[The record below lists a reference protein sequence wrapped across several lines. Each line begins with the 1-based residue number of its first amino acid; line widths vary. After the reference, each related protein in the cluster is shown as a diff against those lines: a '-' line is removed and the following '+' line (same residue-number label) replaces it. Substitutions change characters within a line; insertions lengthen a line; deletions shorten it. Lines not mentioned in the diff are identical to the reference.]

1 MITKIGHIIGYFL
14 IFLGVSE
21 LLPIFVAL
29 NYSENDLMLPFFI
42 CSMFTIFIGTGIYF
56 AFRDEP
62 EKPSRYDVISFL
74 VIVWMVLPVFASIP
88 FMVSGELTKFT
99 DAYFEAT
106 SALTTTGS
114 TMLANSALAPK
125 TVLFWRSFLQWM
137 GGILIFVLAVSVIP
151 ISSIGGS
158 ELFRNELPHGEGE
171 GFVAR
176 IKAAFKPLM
185 LIYLGL
191 SILCMVLLRISGMT
205 LFDAMSTAM
214 ATLSSGGFTNHANFG
229 VNSFGNMTE
238 FLLIPFMFIAATN
251 LTFHWSFL
259 TSGKI
264 RVYQNDREIRYLAFI
279 VLIASLFLVFTL
291 IGSETASSTTLLKK
305 LGTAVFMAVSAIST
319 TGFLPDGA
327 NTMPLGA
334 VFICTALIVIGGA
347 MGSSAGGFK
356 VMRFKVLFRQADSEI
371 SRLAHPHGIVPMR
384 INDISVTS
392 SILNSVWTL
401 LFLYLSSIALF
412 SIAYSV
418 FGYDM
423 GVSIGLTISNLFSA
437 GAMTGL
443 IAQDFLGY
451 SGLPYAAKW
460 LTSMIM
466 IVGRLEI
473 IALLIFISPS
483 FRKI

>member
-1 MITKIGHIIGYFL
+1 MITKVGHIIGYIL

-21 LLPIFVAL
+21 LLPILIAL
-29 NYSENDLMLPFFI
+29 NYEENHLILPFFI
-42 CSMFTIFIGTGIYF
+42 CSMFTIFIGSGFYF
-56 AFRDEP
+56 AFTEQP

-74 VIVWMVLPVFASIP
+74 VIVWVCLPVFASIP

-114 TMLANSALAPK
+114 TMMANSALAPK
-125 TVLFWRSFLQWM
+125 TVLFWRSLLQWM
-137 GGILIFVLAVSVIP
+137 GGIFIFVLAVAIVP
-151 ISSIGGS
+151 LSSIGGS
-158 ELFRNELPHGEGE
+158 ELFRSALPHGEGE
-171 GFVAR
+171 GLLAR
-176 IKAAFKPLM
+176 IKFTLKPLSF
-185 LIYLGL
+185 IYVSL
-191 SILCMVLLRISGMT
+191 SFLCMILLNFSGMT

-251 LTFHWSFL
+251 LTFHWSFM
-259 TSGKI
+259 TSGKL
-264 RVYQNDREIRYLAFI
+264 RSYQNDREIWYFI
-279 VLIASLFLVFTL
+279 VLVAAASVLILFTL
-291 IGSETASSTTLLKK
+291 LGGENATSTSILKK
-305 LGTAVFMAVSAIST
+305 VGTAVFTAVSALST

-327 NTMPLGA
+327 NSMSLGA
-334 VFICTALIVIGGA
+334 VLICAILIAVGGA

-356 VMRFKVLFRQADSEI
+356 ILRLKVLFRQADHEI

-384 INDISVTS
+384 VNDQSVTS

-401 LFLYLSSIALF
+401 LFLYLSSIAAF
-412 SIAYSV
+412 SICYAL

-423 GVSIGLTISNLFSA
+423 GVSLGLSIANLFSA

-451 SGLPYAAKW
+451 SGMDYAAKW
-460 LTSMIM
+460 LTSFIM
-466 IVGRLEI
+466 IIGRLEI

-483 FRKI
+483 FRKM